1 MVDSGASSNVMPYS
15 MCKKLNA
22 KIQPCT
28 TQIVQ
33 LDRSNV
39 RVLGE
44 LKEVLIRLSS
54 DPRVHQI
61 IDIIVA
67 DIPEVYGLFLSRDWS
82 KKLNG
87 YFATDWSHLWLP
99 YNGRPNSI
107 KIDRENYM
115 KYTVTQIDDLNQP
128 VMQID
133 NILGNYGIDTYF
145 GNFQAEKSAFS
156 DLEQQ
161 SKILSCSHMITP
173 EEEIIPEKI
182 VDNSVNTDFWFLYF
196 DGSKCQEGAGAGCI
210 LVDPSGNKMFISCRL
225 EFECTNNVA
234 EYEALLQ
241 GLKKAID
248 LNVKFLH
255 VFGDSEIVVRQVNNT
270 IHCVSPHLQ
279 AYRSEVR
286 DLILKFQEITID
298 SIPRYKNQEADLLAN
313 VASKLIPVEGFMEKA
328 FSVELIFRP
337 SVPDNVTN
345 WRVFDDDQQIVDF
358 LHMKDTFQDVIIDEI
373 QHERDLTDASPG
385 ELDKLKEQLNGQVK
399 SIPKSVVRMEKFYD
413 FQDKFKKVVNCKTNS
428 SSMSF
433 EIVNLGTD
441 E

>member
-15 MCKKLNA
+15 VCRKLNA
-22 KIQPCT
+22 KIMPCT

-39 RVLGE
+39 KVLGE

-99 YNGRPNSI
+99 YNGHPNSI

-133 NILGNYGIDTYF
+133 NILGNYGIDTCF

-161 SKILSCSHMITP
+161 SEILSCSHMITP
-173 EEEIIPEKI
+173 EEDIIPENI
-182 VDNSVNTDFWFLYF
+182 VKNSVNSSDFWSLYF

-248 LNVKFLH
+248 LKVKYLH
-255 VFGDSEIVVRQVNNT
+255 VFGDSEIVIRQVNNT
-270 IHCVSPHLQ
+270 IHCISPHL
-279 AYRSEVR
+279 
-286 DLILKFQEITID
+286 
-298 SIPRYKNQEADLLAN
+298 
-313 VASKLIPVEGFMEKA
+313 
-328 FSVELIFRP
+328 
-337 SVPDNVTN
+337 
-345 WRVFDDDQQIVDF
+345 
-358 LHMKDTFQDVIIDEI
+358 
-373 QHERDLTDASPG
+373 
-385 ELDKLKEQLNGQVK
+385 
-399 SIPKSVVRMEKFYD
+399 
-413 FQDKFKKVVNCKTNS
+413 
-428 SSMSF
+428 
-433 EIVNLGTD
+433 
-441 E
+441 